1 MAPAGFEMRGVIL
14 RFTDDNEI
22 IRDEDYRAILVGVQ
36 MDVDISYSMEELW
49 ALAEAAGVDVAGEMI
64 QNKERPNTAT
74 YIGKGKVDE
83 LAEMCVN
90 MEADTVIFNDELSG
104 MQLRNLEDRLNVRV
118 IDRTIL
124 ILDIFAARAVSRE
137 GKLQVELAQL
147 QYRLPRL
154 TGFGKSLSRLG
165 AGIGTRG
172 PGEKKLETDR
182 RHVSK
187 RMDEIKKDLAE
198 VKDNRST
205 QRARR
210 QKSGIPVV
218 ALVGYTNS
226 GKSALMNRMLQMT
239 EKEEK
244 SVFEKD
250 MLFATL
256 DTAQRNVK
264 LDTNQEFILIDTVG
278 FVSKLPHSLIRAFK
292 ATLEEV
298 TFADLLLHV
307 VDVSYP
313 DHDFHINVT
322 DSVLKEIGA
331 GEKDKLMIFNKI
343 DIAEEMSLPLSG
355 EETLY
360 ISATRGDNLDLLIQ
374 RIREKLFSDR
384 VTVTMLVPFD
394 RGDIS
399 SYLCEKCKV
408 IRMDY
413 TEKGT
418 EFEVEISKQ
427 DYGRLEQFLVQ

>member
-1 MAPAGFEMRGVIL
+1 M
-14 RFTDDNEI
+14 RFTDDNVI
-22 IRDEDYRAILVGVQ
+22 MKDEEYRAILVGVQ
-36 MDVDISYSMEELW
+36 LEKDISYSMQELW

-74 YIGKGKVDE
+74 SIGKGKVDE
-83 LAEMCVN
+83 LAEMCRN

-104 MQLRNLEDRLNVRV
+104 IQLRNLEDRLGVRV
-118 IDRTIL
+118 LDRTIL
-124 ILDIFAARAVSRE
+124 ILDIFASRAVSRE
-137 GKLQVELAQL
+137 GKLQIELAQL

-182 RHVSK
+182 RHISK
-187 RMDEIKKDLAE
+187 TMEEIKKELRE
-198 VKDNRST
+198 VKNNRNT
-205 QRARR
+205 QRAKR
-210 QKSGIPVV
+210 QKAGIPVV

-226 GKSALMNRMLQMT
+226 GKSALMNRLLQLT

-244 SVFEKD
+244 SVLEKD

-278 FVSKLPHSLIRAFK
+278 FVSKLPHSLIKAFK

-298 TFADLLLHV
+298 TYADLLLHI
-307 VDVSYP
+307 VDASYP

-322 DSVLKEIGA
+322 NQVLKEIGA
-331 GEKDKLMIFNKI
+331 GDKDKLMIYNKI
-343 DIAEEMSLPLSG
+343 DIAEEMSLPHNG
-355 EETLY
+355 EEILY
-360 ISATRGDNLDLLIQ
+360 VSATRGDNMEGLIQ
-374 RIREKLFSDR
+374 RIKEKIFSDR
-384 VTVTMLVPFD
+384 IVVPMSVPYD

-399 SYLCEKCKV
+399 SYLCDKCRV
-408 IRMDY
+408 IQMEYKED
-413 TEKGT
+413 GT
-418 EFEVEISKQ
+418 YFEVEISKK
-427 DYGRLEQFLVQ
+427 DYGRLEQFIIS

>member
-1 MAPAGFEMRGVIL
+1 MK
-14 RFTDDNEI
+14 FTDDNVI
-22 IRDEDYRAILVGVQ
+22 IRDEEYRAVLVGVQ
-36 MDVDISYSMEELW
+36 LNEDISYSMQELW
-49 ALAEAAGVDVAGEMI
+49 ALAEAAGVEVAGEMI

-83 LAEMCVN
+83 LAEMCTN
-90 MEADTVIFNDELSG
+90 MGADTAIFNDELSG
-104 MQLRNLEDRLNVRV
+104 MQLRNLEDRLGIRV
-118 IDRTIL
+118 VDRTIL
-124 ILDIFAARAVSRE
+124 ILDIFASRAVSRE

-187 RMDEIKKDLAE
+187 RMDEIKRELTD
-198 VKDNRST
+198 VKNNRNT
-205 QRARR
+205 QRAMR

-226 GKSALMNRMLQMT
+226 GKSALMNRLLQIT

-264 LDTNQEFILIDTVG
+264 FDTNQELILIDTVG
-278 FVSKLPHSLIRAFK
+278 FVSKLPHSLIKAFK
-292 ATLEEV
+292 STLEEV
-298 TFADLLLHV
+298 TYADLLLHV
-307 VDVSYP
+307 VDVSYS

-322 DSVLKEIGA
+322 NKVLKEIGA
-331 GEKDKLMIFNKI
+331 GDKDKLLIYNKI
-343 DIAEEMSLPLSG
+343 DIAQEMSLPHDG
-355 EETLY
+355 DEILY
-360 ISATRGDNLDLLIQ
+360 ISATRGDNIDELIQ
-374 RIREKLFSDR
+374 RIKEKLFSDM
-384 VTVTMLVPFD
+384 VIVSMLIPFD

-399 SYLCEKCKV
+399 SYLCDQCRV
-408 IRMDY
+408 IRMEY
-413 TEKGT
+413 KENGT
-418 EFEVEISKQ
+418 EFDVEISKK
-427 DYGRLEQFLVQ
+427 DYGRLEQFIQG

>member
-1 MAPAGFEMRGVIL
+1 M
-14 RFTDDNEI
+14 RFTEDNKI
-22 IRDEDYRAILVGVQ
+22 IMDEEYRAILVGVQ
-36 MDVDISYSMEELW
+36 LDEDISYSMEELW
-49 ALAEAAGVDVAGEMI
+49 ALAEAAGVEVAGEMI

-83 LAEMCVN
+83 LAELCTN
-90 MEADTVIFNDELSG
+90 MGTDSVIFNDELSG
-104 MQLRNLEDRLNVRV
+104 MQLRNLEDKLGVRV
-118 IDRTIL
+118 VDRTIL
-124 ILDIFAARAVSRE
+124 ILDIFASRAVSKE

-182 RHVSK
+182 RHISK
-187 RMDEIKKDLAE
+187 RMDEIKKELLE
-198 VKDNRST
+198 VKSNRNT

-210 QKSGIPVV
+210 LKSEIPVV

-226 GKSALMNRMLQMT
+226 GKSALMNRLLQMT

-244 SVFEKD
+244 NVFEKD

-264 LDTNQEFILIDTVG
+264 LDTNHEFILIDTVG

-298 TFADLLLHV
+298 TYADLLLHV
-307 VDVSYP
+307 VDVSYS

-322 DSVLKEIGA
+322 NQVLKEIGA
-331 GEKDKLMIFNKI
+331 GAKDKLMIYNKI
-343 DIAEEMSLPLSG
+343 DIAQEMSLPHNG
-355 EETLY
+355 EEILY
-360 ISATRGDNLDLLIQ
+360 VSATRGDHIESLIE
-374 RIREKLFSDR
+374 RIKVKIFSDR
-384 VTVTMLVPFD
+384 IIVTMLVPYD

-399 SYLCEKCKV
+399 SYLCEKYRVVGMEYKE
-408 IRMDY
+408 D
-413 TEKGT
+413 GT
-418 EFEVEISKQ
+418 LFEVEIAKK
-427 DYGRLEQFLVQ
+427 DYGRLEEFVVR

>member
-1 MAPAGFEMRGVIL
+1 MK
-14 RFTDDNEI
+14 FTDDNVVI
-22 IRDEDYRAILVGVQ
+22 KDEEYRAILVGVQ
-36 MDVDISYSMEELW
+36 LNQDISYSMEELW
-49 ALAEAAGVDVAGEMI
+49 ALAQAAGVDVAGEMI

-83 LAEMCVN
+83 LAEMCTN
-90 MEADTVIFNDELSG
+90 MGADTAIFNDELSG
-104 MQLRNLEDRLNVRV
+104 MQLRNLEDRLGIRV

-124 ILDIFAARAVSRE
+124 ILDIFASRAVSRE

-187 RMDEIKKDLAE
+187 RMDEIKREMSDIKS
-198 VKDNRST
+198 NRNT
-205 QRARR
+205 QRAMR

-226 GKSALMNRMLQMT
+226 GKSALMNRLLQIT
-239 EKEEK
+239 EKSEK

-256 DTAQRNVK
+256 DTAQRNIK
-264 LDTNQEFILIDTVG
+264 FDTNQELILIDTVG

-298 TFADLLLHV
+298 TYADLLLHV

-313 DHDFHINVT
+313 DHDFHISVT
-322 DSVLKEIGA
+322 NQVLKEIGA
-331 GEKDKLMIFNKI
+331 GDKEKLMIYNKI
-343 DIAEEMSLPLSG
+343 DIAQEISLPHNG
-355 EETLY
+355 EEILY
-360 ISATRGDNLDLLIQ
+360 ISATRGDNIDDLIQ
-374 RIREKLFSDR
+374 RVKEKIFSDR
-384 VTVTMLVPFD
+384 VIVSMLVPFD

-399 SYLCEKCKV
+399 SYLCEQCRV
-408 IRMDY
+408 IRMEY
-413 TEKGT
+413 KESGT
-418 EFEVEISKQ
+418 EFDVEISKK
-427 DYGRLEQFLVQ
+427 DHGRLEQFIVG